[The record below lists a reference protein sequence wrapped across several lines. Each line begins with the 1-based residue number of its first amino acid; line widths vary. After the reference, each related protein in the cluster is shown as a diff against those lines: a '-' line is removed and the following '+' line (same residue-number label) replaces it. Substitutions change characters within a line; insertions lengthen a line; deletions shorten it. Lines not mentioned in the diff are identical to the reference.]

1 MAAGVM
7 IELYRQMQEVSL
19 FCFVNNALPRI
30 KAHLYEN
37 IDRFHTVEEAV
48 ALAERF
54 EVGRSGGVISK
65 FSISAFQEH
74 MNPTYNDYNNTN
86 TSNNISSQLAD
97 QTQEELDHQYADHS
111 YDGQINA
118 LNRNPRRGGRRNT
131 RPWGRGRG
139 SNGGGFRIPIAS
151 NPIGGP
157 GLGNNYY
164 ANDPTTTKKN
174 LLCYRCG
181 SAAHV
186 VKDCHYPPMTA
197 DNPKNFAGRRGR
209 FRTFQ
214 RREKFNS
221 MGVFMGTEDV
231 PIYYDSENDKIEELP
246 DSTHDDND
254 GYDEGGEINVLNEN
268 KFGNL
273 DYLGVVED
281 EINIESYFQN
291 DTHKREI

>member
-1 MAAGVM
+1 
-7 IELYRQMQEVSL
+7 MQEVSL
-19 FCFVNNALPRI
+19 FCFVDNALLRI

-37 IDRFHTVEEAV
+37 IDRFHTVEEAI
-48 ALAERF
+48 ALAERY

-65 FSISAFQEH
+65 FSINAFQEH
-74 MNPTYNDYNNTN
+74 MNPTQNDYNNTN
-86 TSNNISSQLAD
+86 TDDNISSQLVE
-97 QTQEELDHQYADHS
+97 QTQDELDHQYGDQS

-118 LNRNPRRGGRRNT
+118 INRNPRRGGRRNT

-139 SNGGGFRIPIAS
+139 NSGGGSFRVPVAP
-151 NPIGGP
+151 NPVGGA
-157 GLGNNYY
+157 GLGNYY
-164 ANDPTTTKKN
+164 NANDPTTTKKN

-197 DNPKNFAGRRGR
+197 DNPKNFAARRGKVW
-209 FRTFQ
+209 TFQ

-221 MGVFMGTEDV
+221 LGVYMSTEDV
-231 PIYYDSENDKIEELP
+231 PIYYYSENDRIEELP
-246 DSTHDDND
+246 NSTPEDAE
-254 GYDEGGEINVLNEN
+254 GYDERGEINVLNEN

-291 DTHKREI
+291 NAQRREI